1 MVYLIEQLFEQLP
14 YAFVAICTAALI
26 AACWLLY
33 SIRSKSENSHEYYS
47 LRDRLRDTSKQ
58 LKRFQYGSHS

>member
-14 YAFVAICTAALI
+14 YAFVAICTAALL

-33 SIRSKSENSHEYYS
+33 SIKSKSGSKEEYFTFQS
-47 LRDRLRDTSKQ
+47 RLRVASRQ